1 MGLDIRFP
9 IGMMFTLVGLL
20 MAVYGVATGNN
31 KEMYSRSLDL
41 NVNFWWGLAL
51 LVFGALMWLA
61 AVRGRKKND
70 A

>member
-20 MAVYGVATGNN
+20 MSGYGLVTYSN
-31 KEMYSRSLDL
+31 KEMYARSLHI
-41 NVNFWWGLAL
+41 NVNLWWGLGL

-61 AVRGRKKND
+61 AVRGKKSGS
-70 A
+70 